1 MKAKLSRTAASA
13 ALTTAQKVA
22 VDVYLD
28 VQWKA
33 KQALVMRRLRLAV
46 CLALND
52 LYRFGDKRLMNILQA
67 IDDITADY
75 AEQAYSVSEAR
86 NGSLQNGDHDEMA
99 ELMQAEL
106 LSRRKIHV
114 KINEYG
120 WKF

>member
-75 AEQAYSVSEAR
+75 A
-86 NGSLQNGDHDEMA
+86 
-99 ELMQAEL
+99 
-106 LSRRKIHV
+106 
-114 KINEYG
+114 
-120 WKF
+120 